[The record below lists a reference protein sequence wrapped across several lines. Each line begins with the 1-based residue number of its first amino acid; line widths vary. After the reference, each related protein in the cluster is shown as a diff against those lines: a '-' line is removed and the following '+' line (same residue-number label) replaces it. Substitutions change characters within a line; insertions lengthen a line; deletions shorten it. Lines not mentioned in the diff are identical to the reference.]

1 MKGSRSNTR
10 TSSRSYL
17 GYGLIIGVFLILL
30 TYFTLS
36 NQFVSYTSKVA
47 KGNDAVRVIQIPSG
61 KDDSL
66 KEKPSN
72 PKEESF
78 ELVNTFEEPEVVV
91 KGQEKSEQDESIDRN
106 KTILL
111 GNESEQ
117 EQEKIEETEQT
128 NEIKNGEDTQKRDV
142 IEVQPTEK
150 ERKQETENGDDTQKI
165 NVTEYKEETPIR
177 DVIKVELPNNSK
189 NPGEPQENLEKEKL
203 KKGLNQFN
211 NGEQTDQHQV
221 KQFDGFLNLG
231 QPQPSKQLC
240 DQSDG
245 KFDLC
250 DLNGDARTIGSASVV
265 LLIPPNNNT
274 PTQEYKIKPY
284 SRKYLENIKPVTV
297 KSLEGP
303 TDAPPCSGRVNYPGI
318 VIALGG
324 LSGNYWHD
332 FTDILIPLYI
342 RSRQFNKE
350 VQFLV
355 TNNQP
360 WWIGKYENIFKALS
374 RYEIINFDQDYEVRC
389 YPRVL
394 VSYGSYKEFSIDP
407 SRAPN
412 NYTMVD
418 FTKFLRRVYHL
429 EREFPTKLGKTPG
442 KKPRLMI
449 ISRGGSRKFVN
460 MPDIV
465 QLGERLGFEV
475 TVIDPKP
482 DIGLADFARTVNSFD
497 VMLGVHG
504 AGLTNCLFLPPNAV
518 LIQVVPYGKVE
529 HLAKLDF
536 GDPAVDMNLNY
547 IEYSI
552 TVEESTLLDTFG
564 RDHEMIRDPLAIHQR
579 DWGLVAEWYLGKQDI
594 KLDIHRFEPI
604 LWQALGFLQ

>member
-1 MKGSRSNTR
+1 M
-10 TSSRSYL
+10 
-17 GYGLIIGVFLILL
+17 IF
-30 TYFTLS
+30 
-36 NQFVSYTSKVA
+36 
-47 KGNDAVRVIQIPSG
+47 
-61 KDDSL
+61 
-66 KEKPSN
+66 
-72 PKEESF
+72 
-78 ELVNTFEEPEVVV
+78 
-91 KGQEKSEQDESIDRN
+91 
-106 KTILL
+106 
-111 GNESEQ
+111 
-117 EQEKIEETEQT
+117 
-128 NEIKNGEDTQKRDV
+128 
-142 IEVQPTEK
+142 
-150 ERKQETENGDDTQKI
+150 
-165 NVTEYKEETPIR
+165 PIA
-177 DVIKVELPNNSK
+177 
-189 NPGEPQENLEKEKL
+189 
-203 KKGLNQFN
+203 
-211 NGEQTDQHQV
+211 
-221 KQFDGFLNLG
+221 DGFPNLG
-231 QPQPSKQLC
+231 QPQTLKPLC

-250 DLNGDARTIGSASVV
+250 DLNGDARTIGSASMI
-265 LLIPPNNNT
+265 LFIPPNNGT

-284 SRKYLENIKPVTV
+284 SRKYLDNIKPVTV

-303 TDAPPCSGRVNYPGI
+303 TDAPQCSGRVSYPGL

-342 RSRQFNKE
+342 RSRQFNGE

-360 WWIGKYENIFKALS
+360 WWISKYDRIFKTLS
-374 RYEIINFDQDYEVRC
+374 QYEIINFDGDYEVRC

-429 EREFPTKLGKTPG
+429 EREFPVKLGRNPG

-449 ISRGGSRKFVN
+449 ISRGGSRKFIN

-482 DIGLADFARTVNSFD
+482 DNGLADFASTVNSFD

-518 LIQVVPYGKVE
+518 LIQVVPYGKIE
-529 HLAKLDF
+529 HLAKIDF
-536 GDPAVDMNLNY
+536 GDPAVDMDLNY
-547 IEYSI
+547 LEYSI
-552 TVEESTLLDTFG
+552 SAEESTLLDMFG

-579 DWGLVAEWYLGKQDI
+579 DWRQVAEWYLGKQDI
-594 KLDIHRFEPI
+594 KLDIQRFEPV

>member
-17 GYGLIIGVFLILL
+17 GYGLILGAFLILL

-47 KGNDAVRVIQIPSG
+47 TGNDALRVIQIPSG

-66 KEKPSN
+66 EEKQRN
-72 PKEESF
+72 PKDESF
-78 ELVNTFEEPEVVV
+78 ETVNTFEEPEPEVVV
-91 KGQEKSEQDESIDRN
+91 KGQEKSEQDER
-106 KTILL
+106 
-111 GNESEQ
+111 NESEQ
-117 EQEKIEETEQT
+117 EKIEKTEQT
-128 NEIKNGEDTQKRDV
+128 NEIKNREDTQNRDV

-150 ERKQETENGDDTQKI
+150 ERKQETENGDETQKI
-165 NVTEYKEETPIR
+165 NVTEYKEETQSPIR
-177 DVIKVELPNNSK
+177 DVIKVELPDNSK
-189 NPGEPQENLEKEKL
+189 NPEEWQQNMEKEKL

-231 QPQPSKQLC
+231 QPQPSKPLC

-265 LLIPPNNNT
+265 LLIPQHNNT

-284 SRKYLENIKPVTV
+284 SRKYLDGIKPVTV

-303 TDAPPCSGRVNYPGI
+303 TDAPQCSGMINKYPAL

-342 RSRQFNKE
+342 RIRQFNGE
-350 VQFLV
+350 VQLLV

-360 WWIGKYENIFKALS
+360 WWISKYEKIFKALS
-374 RYEIINFDQDYEVRC
+374 RYDIINFDQDYEVRC

-412 NYTMVD
+412 KYTMVD
-418 FTKFLRRVYHL
+418 FTKFLHRVYHL
-429 EREFPTKLGKTPG
+429 EREFPTKLGKNPG

-460 MPDIV
+460 MPEIV
-465 QLGERLGFEV
+465 QLGEKLGFEV

-482 DIGLADFARTVNSFD
+482 DIGFADFARTVNSFD

-518 LIQVVPYGKVE
+518 LIQVVPYGKIE

-552 TVEESTLLDTFG
+552 TAEESTLLDKFG
-564 RDHEMIRDPLAIHQR
+564 KDHEMIRDPLAIHQR

-594 KLDIHRFEPI
+594 KLDINRFEPI